1 MFANQALES
10 PVERGGEACIG
21 DCRAAQRL
29 CAQFEDI
36 LRHGLKP
43 GWFGKA
49 PTFWPAVLKIS
60 RKQAIQYIKRYWG
73 YTVSHWDVCTYS
85 FHSSARYNLHVTVFF
100 FLLYNLDNTN

>member
-10 PVERGGEACIG
+10 PSERGGGEPCIG

-43 GWFGKA
+43 GWFGKT

-60 RKQAIQYIKRYWG
+60 RKQAIQYIKRYRAILYCVTLG
-73 YTVSHWDVCTYS
+73 CQGCFVNSAVSFYSTCTVVKIVHCP
-85 FHSSARYNLHVTVFF
+85 
-100 FLLYNLDNTN
+100 